1 MDPPRSAP
9 PVAVRVIRPF
19 ATEDDLLAAEASAFT
34 RTGVV
39 LVGAPSRP
47 NGVVL
52 RFEICLRDGTAVM
65 RGEGRVV
72 GFRASSS
79 EDESALMM
87 RFTRL
92 DLKSK
97 ALLDRAVALREERRS
112 VAPPKPPSS
121 VAPTTERDSI
131 SAPRASAPP
140 PSAPRISAPP
150 VSAPPPVVVAPVSAS
165 SPDDVRS
172 IDVNVDD
179 DDDAMD
185 VDDADLTSADDD
197 DQTVQA
203 PPVAMIADM
212 RAAGPAPK
220 EKAPLPQ
227 PSPAAVPAPKPI
239 APLPQAPPQRA
250 PEHAPPPQQAPAERM
265 PVPTRSPNDK
275 QHVAEVVARVR
286 NSRTSGE
293 FRPSLA
299 PDQRDSALDRLRKRP
314 SRV

>member
-1 MDPPRSAP
+1 MDPPRNAP
-9 PVAVRVIRPF
+9 PVAVRVMRPF
-19 ATEDDLLAAEASAFT
+19 ATEDDLLAAESTAFT

-72 GFRASSS
+72 GYRAASSA
-79 EDESALMM
+79 EESALMM

-97 ALLDRAVALREERRS
+97 DLLDRAVTMREERRS
-112 VAPPKPPSS
+112 QAPPKPPSS
-121 VAPTTERDSI
+121 VAPTTDRD
-131 SAPRASAPP
+131 PGPESAPP
-140 PSAPRISAPP
+140 RSAPSP
-150 VSAPPPVVVAPVSAS
+150 SAPPPVVVAPVTAPTPAAPSV
-165 SPDDVRS
+165 D
-172 IDVNVDD
+172 IDVD

-185 VDDADLTSADDD
+185 VDDADLTSADED

-220 EKAPLPQ
+220 EKAPMPQ
-227 PSPAAVPAPKPI
+227 PSPAGAPVPQPSAPIPH
-239 APLPQAPPQRA
+239 APPQRA
-250 PEHAPPPQQAPAERM
+250 PAHAPPPQQAPKERM
-265 PVPTRSPNDK
+265 PIPTRSPDDK
-275 QHVAEVVARVR
+275 HRAAEVVARLR
-286 NSRTSGE
+286 ESRPSSSE

-299 PDQRDSALDRLRKRP
+299 PEQRDSALERLRKRP